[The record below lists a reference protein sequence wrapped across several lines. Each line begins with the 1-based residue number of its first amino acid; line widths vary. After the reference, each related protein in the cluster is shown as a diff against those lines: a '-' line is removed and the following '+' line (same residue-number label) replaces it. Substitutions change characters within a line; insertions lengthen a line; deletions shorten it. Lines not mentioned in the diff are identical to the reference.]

1 MGRTPETIEPPEEN
15 RDHGRLKPWELLA
28 EARTPDGTLMS
39 LTRRDTELV
48 IMAGGKI
55 LMSSRMHG
63 SEEAM
68 AEMAFKRLGLRPVH
82 RSALRE
88 GGSLGEGG
96 LAPSLSGACVLVGGL
111 GLGYTLRATLDLLP
125 ADATV
130 IVSELIPA
138 IVEWHRGPLAALADK
153 PIADKR
159 VQIEVKDVIATLRS
173 SPGRFDAILLDIDN
187 GPEAFTES
195 SNAGLYNDRGI
206 ATIRAALKPGGVLAV
221 WSAWED
227 RRFEQRLR
235 YAGFKVEVERV
246 RARLKKGGPRH
257 TIFLGSLTAAA
268 P

>member
-1 MGRTPETIEPPEEN
+1 MLC
-15 RDHGRLKPWELLA
+15 LKPWELLA
-28 EARTPDGTLMS
+28 EARTPDGTLLA

-68 AEMAFKRLGLRPVH
+68 AEMALKRL
-82 RSALRE
+82 
-88 GGSLGEGG
+88 
-96 LAPSLSGACVLVGGL
+96 PSLSGVCVLIGGL

-125 ADATV
+125 DDATV
-130 IVSELIPA
+130 VVSELIPA
-138 IVEWHRGPLAALADK
+138 IVEWHRGPLAALAEK
-153 PIADKR
+153 PTADPR
-159 VQIEVKDVIATLRS
+159 VTIEIKDVVVTLRS

-195 SNAGLYNDRGI
+195 SNASLYNDRGI
-206 ATIRAALKPGGVLAV
+206 ASIRTALKPGGVLAV

-227 RRFEQRLR
+227 RRFEQRLK

-257 TIFLGSLTAAA
+257 TIFLGRAPSL
-268 P
+268 

>member
-1 MGRTPETIEPPEEN
+1 LSHQKKTAIIDRV
-15 RDHGRLKPWELLA
+15 KPWELLA

-68 AEMAFKRLGLRPVH
+68 AEMALKRLQSRPATPNPQDH
-82 RSALRE
+82 KT
-88 GGSLGEGG
+88 SL
-96 LAPSLSGACVLVGGL
+96 PLSEACVLIGGL

-125 ADATV
+125 DDATV
-130 IVSELIPA
+130 IVAELIPA
-138 IVEWHRGPLAALADK
+138 IVEWHQGPLAALAGK
-153 PIADKR
+153 PTADKR
-159 VQIEVKDVIATLRS
+159 VHIEVKDVVATLRS
-173 SPGRFDAILLDIDN
+173 NAGRFDAVLLDIDN

-206 ATIRAALKPGGVLAV
+206 ATIRAALKPGGMLAV

-227 RRFEQRLR
+227 RRFEQRLK

-257 TIFLGSLTAAA
+257 TIFLGRA
-268 P
+268 PA

>member
-1 MGRTPETIEPPEEN
+1 M
-15 RDHGRLKPWELLA
+15 KPWELLA
-28 EARTPDGTLMS
+28 EARTPDGTLLA

-68 AEMAFKRLGLRPVH
+68 AEMAVKRLRKRGRP
-82 RSALRE
+82 ALE
-88 GGSLGEGG
+88 D
-96 LAPSLSGACVLVGGL
+96 ACVLVGGL

-125 ADATV
+125 PDATV
-130 IVSELIPA
+130 VVAELIPA
-138 IVEWHRGPLAALADK
+138 IVDWHRGPLAPLADQ
-153 PIADKR
+153 PTADKR
-159 VQIEVKDVIATLRS
+159 VQIEIKDVIATLRS

-227 RRFEQRLR
+227 RRFEQRLK
-235 YAGFKVEVERV
+235 YAGFTVEVQRV
-246 RARLKKGGPRH
+246 RARLKRGGPRH
-257 TIFLGSLTAAA
+257 TIFLGMVA

>member
-1 MGRTPETIEPPEEN
+1 M
-15 RDHGRLKPWELLA
+15 KPWELLA
-28 EARTPDGTLMS
+28 EARTPDGTLLS

-68 AEMAFKRLGLRPVH
+68 AEMAFKRLGPRPV
-82 RSALRE
+82 RRGALRE
-88 GGSLGEGG
+88 GESPGGGG
-96 LAPSLSGACVLVGGL
+96 LPLEGACVLVGGL

-130 IVSELIPA
+130 VVAELIPA
-138 IVEWHRGPLAALADK
+138 IVDWHRGPLAALADK
-153 PIADKR
+153 PIADPR
-159 VQIEVKDVIATLRS
+159 VHVEIKDVIATLRS

-195 SNAGLYNDRGI
+195 SNAGLYHDRGI

-227 RRFEQRLR
+227 RRFEQRLK

-257 TIFLGSLTAAA
+257 TIFLGVVRG
-268 P
+268 

>member
-1 MGRTPETIEPPEEN
+1 M
-15 RDHGRLKPWELLA
+15 KPWELLA
-28 EARTPDGTLMS
+28 EARTPDGTLLS

-68 AEMAFKRLGLRPVH
+68 AAMACQRLGRRDLGD
-82 RSALRE
+82 
-88 GGSLGEGG
+88 GG
-96 LAPSLSGACVLVGGL
+96 PSLAGASVLIGGL

-130 IVSELIPA
+130 VVAELIPA
-138 IVEWHRGPLAALADK
+138 IVDWHRGPLAALAGN
-153 PIADKR
+153 PIADQR
-159 VQIEVKDVIATLRS
+159 VQIEIKDVIATLRS

-227 RRFEQRLR
+227 RRFEQRLK

-257 TIFLGSLTAAA
+257 TIFLGRQDTIRLRPPAFAR
-268 P
+268 

>member
-1 MGRTPETIEPPEEN
+1 M
-15 RDHGRLKPWELLA
+15 KPWELLA
-28 EARTPDGTLMS
+28 EARTPDGTLLS

-68 AEMAFKRLGLRPVH
+68 AEMACKRLGLR
-82 RSALRE
+82 
-88 GGSLGEGG
+88 LGEGG
-96 LAPSLSGACVLVGGL
+96 LPSLGGVCVLVGGL

-130 IVSELIPA
+130 VVSELIPA
-138 IVEWHRGPLAALADK
+138 IVEWHSGPLAVLADK
-153 PIADKR
+153 PIADRR
-159 VQIEVKDVIATLRS
+159 VQVEVKDVIATLRS

-227 RRFEQRLR
+227 RRFEQRLK

-257 TIFLGSLTAAA
+257 TIFLGRA
-268 P
+268 PQGW

>member
-1 MGRTPETIEPPEEN
+1 
-15 RDHGRLKPWELLA
+15 LKPWELLA
-28 EARTPDGTLMS
+28 EARTPDGTLMA

-68 AEMAFKRLGLRPVH
+68 AEMAFTRLGSRRPGSG
-82 RSALRE
+82 RS
-88 GGSLGEGG
+88 
-96 LAPSLSGACVLVGGL
+96 PSLSGACVLVGGL

-125 ADATV
+125 DDATV
-130 IVSELIPA
+130 VVAELIPA
-138 IVEWHRGPLAALADK
+138 IVEWHRGPLGPLAGH

-173 SPGRFDAILLDIDN
+173 SPGRFDAVLLDIDN

-206 ATIRAALKPGGVLAV
+206 ATIKAALTPGGVLAV

-227 RRFEQRLR
+227 RRFEQRLK

-257 TIFLGSLTAAA
+257 TIFLGNTTAALG
-268 P
+268 

>member
-1 MGRTPETIEPPEEN
+1 M
-15 RDHGRLKPWELLA
+15 KPWELLA
-28 EARTPDGTLMS
+28 EARTPDGTLLS

-68 AEMAFKRLGLRPVH
+68 AEMACKRL
-82 RSALRE
+82 
-88 GGSLGEGG
+88 
-96 LAPSLSGACVLVGGL
+96 PSLDGVCVLVGGL

-130 IVSELIPA
+130 VVSELIPA
-138 IVEWHRGPLAALADK
+138 IVEWHSGPLAALADK
-153 PIADKR
+153 PIADQR
-159 VQIEVKDVIATLRS
+159 VRVEVKDVIATLRS
-173 SPGRFDAILLDIDN
+173 SAGRFDAILLDIDN

-227 RRFEQRLR
+227 RRFEQRLK

-257 TIFLGSLTAAA
+257 TIFLGRA
-268 P
+268 PQGW

>member
-1 MGRTPETIEPPEEN
+1 M
-15 RDHGRLKPWELLA
+15 KPWELLA

-68 AEMAFKRLGLRPVH
+68 AEMAFKRLGP
-82 RSALRE
+82 SALPE
-88 GGSLGEGG
+88 
-96 LAPSLSGACVLVGGL
+96 ACVLVGGL

-130 IVSELIPA
+130 VVSELIPA
-138 IVEWHRGPLAALADK
+138 IVEWHHGPLAALANN

-159 VQIEVKDVIATLRS
+159 VQIEIKDVVATLRS
-173 SPGRFDAILLDIDN
+173 SAGRFDAILLDIDN

-195 SNAGLYNDRGI
+195 SNATLYNDRGI
-206 ATIRAALKPGGVLAV
+206 ATIRAALKPGGMLAV

-227 RRFEQRLR
+227 RRFEQRLK

-246 RARLKKGGPRH
+246 RARLKRGGPRH
-257 TIFLGSLTAAA
+257 TIFLGRA
-268 P
+268 PAI

>member
-1 MGRTPETIEPPEEN
+1 M
-15 RDHGRLKPWELLA
+15 KPWELLA
-28 EARTPDGTLMS
+28 EARTPDGTLLS

-68 AEMAFKRLGLRPVH
+68 AEMACKRLGRRGPD
-82 RSALRE
+82 A
-88 GGSLGEGG
+88 GP
-96 LAPSLSGACVLVGGL
+96 PSLSGACVLIGGL

-130 IVSELIPA
+130 VVSELIPA
-138 IVEWHRGPLAALADK
+138 IVEWHKGPLADLAGK
-153 PIADKR
+153 PTADRR
-159 VQIEVKDVIATLRS
+159 VEIEIKDVIATLRS
-173 SPGRFDAILLDIDN
+173 SPGRFDAVLLDIDN

-195 SNAGLYNDRGI
+195 GNASLYNDRGI
-206 ATIRAALKPGGVLAV
+206 ATIKAALKPGGVLAV

-227 RRFEQRLR
+227 RRFEQRLK

-257 TIFLGSLTAAA
+257 TIFLGTA
-268 P
+268 PQGW

>member
-1 MGRTPETIEPPEEN
+1 M
-15 RDHGRLKPWELLA
+15 LA
-28 EARTPDGTLMS
+28 EARTPDGTLIA

-68 AEMAFKRLGLRPVH
+68 AVMACQRLGLRPVR

-88 GGSLGEGG
+88 GGSFGEGG
-96 LAPSLSGACVLVGGL
+96 LPSLSGACVIIGGL
-111 GLGYTLRATLDLLP
+111 GLGYTLRTTLDLLP

-130 IVSELIPA
+130 VVSELIPA
-138 IVEWHRGPLAALADK
+138 IVEWHAGPLGALAGK
-153 PIADKR
+153 PLTDKR
-159 VQIEVKDVIATLRS
+159 VRVEVKDVIATLRS
-173 SPGRFDAILLDIDN
+173 NPGRFDAVLLDIDN

-195 SNAGLYNDRGI
+195 ANAGLYNDRGI
-206 ATIRAALKPGGVLAV
+206 ASIRAALKPGGVLAV

-257 TIFLGSLTAAA
+257 TIFLGRVQGN
-268 P
+268 

>member
-1 MGRTPETIEPPEEN
+1 
-15 RDHGRLKPWELLA
+15 LKPWELLA

-48 IMAGGKI
+48 IMAGGTI

-68 AEMAFKRLGLRPVH
+68 AEMAFKRL
-82 RSALRE
+82 ALRSP
-88 GGSLGEGG
+88 GV
-96 LAPSLSGACVLVGGL
+96 ACVLVGGL
-111 GLGYTLRATLDLLP
+111 GLGYTLRATLDLL
-125 ADATV
+125 ADDATV
-130 IVSELIPA
+130 VVAELIPA
-138 IVEWHRGPLAALADK
+138 IVEWHRGPLGPLAGHPTD
-153 PIADKR
+153 DKR
-159 VQIEVKDVIATLRS
+159 VQIEIKDVIATLRS
-173 SPGRFDAILLDIDN
+173 SPGRFDAILLDIEN

-206 ATIRAALKPGGVLAV
+206 ATIKAALTPGGVLAV

-227 RRFEQRLR
+227 RRFEQRLK

-257 TIFLGSLTAAA
+257 TIFLGRTPLGLGSL
-268 P
+268 

>member
-1 MGRTPETIEPPEEN
+1 M
-15 RDHGRLKPWELLA
+15 KPWELLA
-28 EARTPDGTLMS
+28 EARTPDGTLLT

-68 AEMAFKRLGLRPVH
+68 AEMALQRLAKGGRA
-82 RSALRE
+82 SFE
-88 GGSLGEGG
+88 GAS
-96 LAPSLSGACVLVGGL
+96 VLVGGL

-130 IVSELIPA
+130 VVAELIPA
-138 IVEWHRGPLAALADK
+138 IVEWHHGPLAALAGK
-153 PIADKR
+153 PTADPR
-159 VQIEVKDVIATLRS
+159 VQIEIKDVIATLRS
-173 SPGRFDAILLDIDN
+173 SPGRFDVILLDIDN

-227 RRFEQRLR
+227 RRFEQRLK
-235 YAGFKVEVERV
+235 YGGFKVEVERV
-246 RARLKKGGPRH
+246 RARLKRGGPRH
-257 TIFLGSLTAAA
+257 TIFLGR
-268 P
+268 PNEF

>member
-1 MGRTPETIEPPEEN
+1 MSHHKKQEFGGSEVHFRRGDP
-15 RDHGRLKPWELLA
+15 LKPWELLA
-28 EARTPDGTLMS
+28 QARTPDGTLLA

-68 AEMAFKRLGLRPVH
+68 AEMTCKRLPT
-82 RSALRE
+82 
-88 GGSLGEGG
+88 LGE
-96 LAPSLSGACVLVGGL
+96 ACVLVGGL

-130 IVSELIPA
+130 VVSELIPA
-138 IVEWHRGPLAALADK
+138 IVEWHAGPLGALAGK
-153 PIADKR
+153 PLTDKR
-159 VQIEVKDVIATLRS
+159 VEVEVKDVIATLRS
-173 SPGRFDAILLDIDN
+173 SPGRFDAVLLDIDN

-195 SNAGLYNDRGI
+195 SNASLYHDRGI
-206 ATIRAALKPGGVLAV
+206 ATMRAALKPGGVLAV

-227 RRFEQRLR
+227 RRFEQRLK
-235 YAGFKVEVERV
+235 YAGFMVEVERV

-257 TIFLGSLTAAA
+257 TIFLGRA
-268 P
+268 PGN

>member
-1 MGRTPETIEPPEEN
+1 
-15 RDHGRLKPWELLA
+15 
-28 EARTPDGTLMS
+28 MS

-68 AEMAFKRLGLRPVH
+68 AEMAGKRL
-82 RSALRE
+82 SAL
-88 GGSLGEGG
+88 G
-96 LAPSLSGACVLVGGL
+96 GACVLVGGL

-138 IVEWHRGPLAALADK
+138 IVEWHRGPLAALAALADQ
-153 PIADKR
+153 PTADKR
-159 VQIEVKDVIATLRS
+159 VTIEVKDVIATLRS
-173 SPGRFDAILLDIDN
+173 SAGRFDAILLDIDN

-227 RRFEQRLR
+227 RRFEQRLK

-257 TIFLGSLTAAA
+257 TIFLGRLSS
-268 P
+268 

>member
-1 MGRTPETIEPPEEN
+1 
-15 RDHGRLKPWELLA
+15 LKPWELLA

-68 AEMAFKRLGLRPVH
+68 AAMAFKRLGLRRAGP
-82 RSALRE
+82 
-88 GGSLGEGG
+88 GST
-96 LAPSLSGACVLVGGL
+96 PSLSGACVLVGGL
-111 GLGYTLRATLDLLP
+111 GLGFTLRATLDLLP
-125 ADATV
+125 DDATV
-130 IVSELIPA
+130 VVAELIPA
-138 IVEWHRGPLAALADK
+138 IVEWHRGPLGPLANH

-206 ATIRAALKPGGVLAV
+206 ATIKAALTPGGVLAV

-227 RRFEQRLR
+227 RRFEQRLK

-257 TIFLGSLTAAA
+257 TIFLGSTPMGLVSQ
-268 P
+268 

>member
-1 MGRTPETIEPPEEN
+1 
-15 RDHGRLKPWELLA
+15 LLA
-28 EARTPDGTLMS
+28 EARTPDGTLLA

-68 AEMAFKRLGLRPVH
+68 AGMACKRL
-82 RSALRE
+82 
-88 GGSLGEGG
+88 
-96 LAPSLSGACVLVGGL
+96 PSLSGACVLIGGL

-130 IVSELIPA
+130 VVSELIPA
-138 IVEWHRGPLAALADK
+138 IVEWHAGPLGALANK
-153 PIADKR
+153 PLADKR
-159 VQIEVKDVIATLRS
+159 VQVETKDVIATLRS
-173 SPGRFDAILLDIDN
+173 SPGRFDAVLLDIDN

-195 SNAGLYNDRGI
+195 ANAGLYNDRGI
-206 ATIRAALKPGGVLAV
+206 ATIKAALKPGGVLAV

-257 TIFLGSLTAAA
+257 TIFLGRVQGY
-268 P
+268 

>member
-1 MGRTPETIEPPEEN
+1 M
-15 RDHGRLKPWELLA
+15 KPWELLA

-68 AEMAFKRLGLRPVH
+68 AEMAFKRLALRSRSDGPALRPVH
-82 RSALRE
+82 RSGLRE

-96 LAPSLSGACVLVGGL
+96 AGACVLVGGL

-138 IVEWHRGPLAALADK
+138 IVEWHGGPLAALADK

-173 SPGRFDAILLDIDN
+173 SAGRFDAILLDIDN

-235 YAGFKVEVERV
+235 YAGFKVAVERV

-257 TIFLGSLTAAA
+257 TIFLGSLT
-268 P
+268 

>member
-1 MGRTPETIEPPEEN
+1 M
-15 RDHGRLKPWELLA
+15 KPWELLA
-28 EARTPDGTLMS
+28 EARTPDGTLLS
-39 LTRRDTELV
+39 LTRRDTDLV

-68 AEMAFKRLGLRPVH
+68 AEMAFKRLGLR
-82 RSALRE
+82 
-88 GGSLGEGG
+88 SLGEGG
-96 LAPSLSGACVLVGGL
+96 SGASVLVGGL

-130 IVSELIPA
+130 VVSELIPA

-153 PIADKR
+153 PMADKR
-159 VQIEVKDVIATLRS
+159 VTIEIKDVIATLRS

-195 SNAGLYNDRGI
+195 SNASLYNDRGI
-206 ATIRAALKPGGVLAV
+206 ATIKAALKPGGVLAV

-227 RRFEQRLR
+227 RRFEQRLK

-257 TIFLGSLTAAA
+257 TIFLGRA
-268 P
+268 PMGW

>member
-1 MGRTPETIEPPEEN
+1 
-15 RDHGRLKPWELLA
+15 
-28 EARTPDGTLMS
+28 MS

-68 AEMAFKRLGLRPVH
+68 ADMAVKRLGR
-82 RSALRE
+82 RRADD
-88 GGSLGEGG
+88 GG
-96 LAPSLSGACVLVGGL
+96 PSLDGACVLVGGL

-130 IVSELIPA
+130 VVAELIPA
-138 IVEWHRGPLAALADK
+138 IVEWHHGPLAALADK
-153 PIADKR
+153 PIADRR
-159 VQIEVKDVIATLRS
+159 VQIEIKDVIATLRS
-173 SPGRFDAILLDIDN
+173 SPGRFDVILLDIDN

-206 ATIRAALKPGGVLAV
+206 AATRAALKPGGVLAV

-227 RRFEQRLR
+227 RRFEQRLK

-246 RARLKKGGPRH
+246 RARLKRGGPRH
-257 TIFLGSLTAAA
+257 TIFLATVPARGSRTDQDTI
-268 P
+268 

>member
-1 MGRTPETIEPPEEN
+1 M
-15 RDHGRLKPWELLA
+15 KPWELLA

-68 AEMAFKRLGLRPVH
+68 AEMALKRLGRRTVGEQGQP
-82 RSALRE
+82 ALAE
-88 GGSLGEGG
+88 
-96 LAPSLSGACVLVGGL
+96 ACILIGGL

-125 ADATV
+125 DDAT
-130 IVSELIPA
+130 IVVAELIPA
-138 IVEWHRGPLAALADK
+138 IVEWHRGPLAALAGE
-153 PIADKR
+153 PTSDKR
-159 VQIEVKDVIATLRS
+159 VQIEVKDVVATLRS
-173 SPGRFDAILLDIDN
+173 NAGRFDAILLDIDN

-206 ATIRAALKPGGVLAV
+206 ATIRTALKPGGMLAV

-227 RRFEQRLR
+227 RRFEQRLK

-257 TIFLGSLTAAA
+257 TIFLGRA
-268 P
+268 PA